1 MGNCIE
7 SSNLSLSAM
16 EKRLYYKVLAI
27 ISGMENSGVF
37 SYDFLQKSHMRDH
50 ILHMRSSY
58 PPFFVSNL
66 QKSGHGEFA
75 NTTRI
80 SSRTAVFVLCQ
91 IIFLKKSLE
100 KTIPVA
106 SGIRT
111 FETNALILQAIST
124 FSSILCMSWHI
135 YYNELINKEMST
147 TYRHSECL
155 TKFCRVRVFLN
166 QLIVC

>member
-27 ISGMENSGVF
+27 ISGMESSGVF
-37 SYDFLQKSHMRDH
+37 SYDFLQESHMRDH

-75 NTTRI
+75 KIIGITP
-80 SSRTAVFVLCQ
+80 RTVTFVRCQ
-91 IIFLKKSLE
+91 IIFLQKSLE
-100 KTIPVA
+100 KTMPVA

-124 FSSILCMSWHI
+124 FSSILCLS
-135 YYNELINKEMST
+135 
-147 TYRHSECL
+147 
-155 TKFCRVRVFLN
+155 
-166 QLIVC
+166 